1 VLKQEIVANL
11 PLGRKTLKHTCCLF
25 DASPK
30 PPVTATGKAESL
42 KAGADAVGISI
53 TRGVPRREAKKRQR
67 EEPRC
72 GYHGCDADTM
82 DVTDV
87 MLIDAMDACETD
99 SKI

>member
-1 VLKQEIVANL
+1 MLKQEIVANL

-30 PPVTATGKAESL
+30 QPVTATGKAESL

-53 TRGVPRREAKKRQR
+53 TRGVPRREADDNERS
-67 EEPRC
+67 PAA
-72 GYHGCDADTM
+72 DAMDVMDAMDTM

-87 MLIDAMDACETD
+87 IDAYRCDGCL
-99 SKI
+99 